1 MSLYDKRNCPICES
15 NISTQEKVTKVAAEN
30 LSYEKLPEMWNGL
43 FHEKTIFSYDR
54 CNQCGLLYC
63 PRYLSNDQLA
73 YLYGQMPENMSE
85 AGNDVIEKT
94 QAEYVDYISLNSSG
108 GVHGG
113 YLEIG
118 PDVGTFTSKIIKKY
132 SFSKFWLFE
141 PNIEVMERLAQS
153 VRGNEYKII
162 HDMFNFSDVPDD
174 SVDLAVMIQ
183 VLDHLLDPK
192 AALKELQTKL
202 KKGGKVFI
210 VTHNEGS
217 MLARLLGLRWP
228 AFCMQHPQI
237 FNKKSMAKL
246 ISEAGLSLESINNTK
261 NYFKLDFLIKTLVWV
276 FFKKNIH
283 LPGFLNFDVG
293 LRLGNI
299 ATIAVKA

>member
-1 MSLYDKRNCPICES
+1 MTIYEKRCCPTCGSRASQREYRS
-15 NISTQEKVTKVAAEN
+15 KVEAEN
-30 LSYEKLPEMWNGL
+30 LVFEELPEIWNGL
-43 FHEKTIFSYDR
+43 FHEKTIFTYARCDR
-54 CNQCGLLYC
+54 CGLLYC
-63 PRYLSNDQLA
+63 PEYLSNDQLA

-94 QAEYVDYISLNSSG
+94 QAEYVNYLSLDSG
-108 GVHGG
+108 RVKGA

-118 PDVGTFTSKIIKKY
+118 PDVGIFISKVIKKY

-141 PNIEVMERLAQS
+141 PNIEVMVRLAHS
-153 VRGNEYKII
+153 VGGNDYKII
-162 HDMFNFSDVPDD
+162 HDMFNFSDVPDN

-192 AALKELQTKL
+192 AALKELQKKL

-217 MLARLLGLRWP
+217 FLARLFGLGWP
-228 AFCMQHPQI
+228 AFCLQHPQI
-237 FNKKSMAKL
+237 FNKKSMKNL
-246 ISEAGLSLESINNTK
+246 IQESGLMLESINNTK
-261 NYFKLDFLIKTLVWV
+261 NYFKLDFLLKTLVWIV
-276 FFKKNIH
+276 VKKQIN
-283 LPGFLNFDVG
+283 LPNLLRFDVG

-299 ATIAVKA
+299 ATIAVKS